1 MKNGNAMQMTLE
13 AEIVKAALIN
23 GATFGRSRVGN
34 FETAPASV
42 RQFIGA
48 AVERAARLGLLTDAE
63 LARTEFAENRRREA
77 ARQEREALE
86 RERTALV
93 AELSALEGADGGEA
107 E

>member
-1 MKNGNAMQMTLE
+1 MKKDSAMQMTLE
-13 AEIVKAALIN
+13 AEIVKAALVN

-42 RQFIGA
+42 RQFVGA
-48 AVERAARLGLLTDAE
+48 AVERAALLGMLTDAE
-63 LARTEFAENRRREA
+63 LARTESVEKQRREA
-77 ARQEREALE
+77 ARLEWEALE

-93 AELSALEGADGGEA
+93 AELSALEGADGEGA